1 MNSEDARLM
10 MIAKR
15 IAEGLMSQSEKSY
28 LLSDAIRDYD
38 LTEEESRQII
48 RYIVATT
55 FPDV

>member
-15 IAEGLMSQSEKSY
+15 IAEGLFDDKTKHY

-38 LTEEESRQII
+38 LTEEESRKII
-48 RYIVATT
+48 LYIAAAT
-55 FPDV
+55 FPEV